1 MIMVMMMVRMV
12 IIMLMVFV
20 IAGFIFGELRP
31 AREARRVD
39 RAARQREHCYCRLSR
54 QV

>member
-1 MIMVMMMVRMV
+1 MMMIMVMMMVRMV
-12 IIMLMVFV
+12 IVMLM

-39 RAARQREHCYCRLSR
+39 RAARQREHCHCRLSR